1 MKNSK
6 AILFALLTFMVLQ
19 SKAQWYGQLS
29 YTHDSTILCA
39 ARRTTVNAG
48 YVMAGYRGVRQV
60 GSAFPDFV
68 IDKTDPYGLFSGPT
82 DFSADYQI
90 FQNACSVSAFVNNSY
105 GVDILETSIGAYNEA
120 YALACSFKNGVFFA
134 TLDPQG
140 NFSRSYFW
148 NFPLNPDAMFFKK
161 PAIRESKIP
170 GYYYICGAYRY
181 DSAYVM
187 KVNANTNPITQVW
200 SNFYSS
206 HDMQPRDLIES
217 PYTGDELIV
226 VGRATASPTS
236 ATAEDAFFLRL
247 SAYNGSVLSYSV
259 YNKQFDSDE
268 GFACIETATCTY
280 GGSNGY
286 VLGGWCNFD
295 THAYTNPCTLTYEHN
310 RSFSQWMCKLDQT
323 GTVMW
328 SSLIEPYA
336 ASSYTAYAPWPGC
349 AQATGSFAGAPGAEI
364 SRVYERYNSNTT
376 AFEYYGTAEQFL
388 APSPT
393 APGYANIENLAVF
406 KLDESGSTGTLTP
419 NEFHYLS
426 ARVPHFIS
434 SHAQIT
440 GIETNGASGDDG
452 IQVFGTRN
460 TAGNRE
466 HYFVKAY
473 FNGMSGCK
481 DTTINID
488 NIYQGPDS
496 VAAPGVTVNT
506 FNHNC
511 PFAISLNV
519 NLLTATTSVA
529 CNASSLSNGSNARN
543 SITTSLINYNNE
555 NNFILYPNP
564 TNNKLFIDK
573 KGSGSNK
580 PITATLIDN
589 LGRKI
594 KSFYWPNATEK
605 EIELHGLDLKSGI
618 YFLDLSSVDL
628 TTHFKII
635 YNAD

>member
-6 AILFALLTFMVLQ
+6 AILFALLTIMVLQ

-39 ARRTTVNAG
+39 ARRTTVHAG
-48 YVMAGYRGVRQV
+48 SVMAGYRGVRQA
-60 GSAFPDFV
+60 GNFSPDFV
-68 IDKTDPYGLFSGPT
+68 VDKTDPYGAFPGPT
-82 DFSADYQI
+82 DFSGEYQI
-90 FQNACSVSAFVNNSY
+90 IQNGCSVSGPVNNSY
-105 GVDILETSIGAYNEA
+105 GVDILETNNVAYNEA
-120 YALACSFKNGVFFA
+120 YAIAAAFKNGVFFA

-140 NFSRSYFW
+140 NFSRSFFW
-148 NFPLNPDAMFFKK
+148 DFPVIPDPMFFKR

-187 KVNANTNPITQVW
+187 KVNANTSPITPVW

-236 ATAEDAFFLRL
+236 TTAEDAFFLRL

-268 GFACIETATCTY
+268 GFACIETATCTF

-286 VLGGWCNFD
+286 VLGGWCNFA
-295 THAYTNPCTLTYEHN
+295 THTYTNPCTLTYEHN

-336 ASSYTAYAPWPGC
+336 ASSYTAYGPWPGC

-364 SRVYERYNSNTT
+364 SRVYERYNNNTN
-376 AFEYYGTAEQFL
+376 AFEYYGTAEQYL

-406 KLDESGSTGTLTP
+406 KLDESGSTGTLSP
-419 NEFHYLS
+419 NEFHYLT

-440 GIETNGASGDDG
+440 GIETNGSSGDDG
-452 IQVFGTRN
+452 IQVFGTRSS
-460 TAGNRE
+460 AGNRE

-488 NIYQGPDS
+488 NIYPGPDS

-506 FNHNC
+506 FNYICQN
-511 PFAISLNV
+511 AISLNV
-519 NLLTATTSVA
+519 NILTATTSVA
-529 CNASSLSNGSNARN
+529 CYASSLSNGSNARN
-543 SITTSLINYNNE
+543 SMTTNVINYNNE
-555 NNFILYPNP
+555 NNIILYPNP
-564 TNNKLFIDK
+564 TNNKLVIDK
-573 KGSGSNK
+573 KGLGSNK
-580 PITATLIDN
+580 PIYATLTDN

-594 KSFYWPNATEK
+594 KTFYWANAGEN
-605 EIELHGLDLKSGI
+605 EIELKALDLNSGI
-618 YFLDLSSVDL
+618 YFLNVL
-628 TTHFKII
+628 TEDGTVHFKII
-635 YNAD
+635 YNAE